1 MRGVGRIVNME
12 QKKYELTDEKTECLG
27 RTLHR
32 VRALRDFQNVKAGDM
47 GGWVEAEKDLA
58 HSGNASI
65 I

>member
-1 MRGVGRIVNME
+1 ME

-47 GGWVEAEKDLA
+47 GGWVEAEKDVA